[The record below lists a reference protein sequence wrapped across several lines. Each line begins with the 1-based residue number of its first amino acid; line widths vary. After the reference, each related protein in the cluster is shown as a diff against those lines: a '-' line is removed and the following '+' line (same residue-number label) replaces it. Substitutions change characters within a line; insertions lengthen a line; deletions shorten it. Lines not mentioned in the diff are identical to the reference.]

1 MRFELP
7 AEKTQVFESRMT
19 IRWGDMDA
27 LGHVNNAV
35 YFRYFESLR
44 VDWLAVS
51 GRPLKSEGMGPV
63 VVNSFCNFLRQV
75 AYPGALLGRLYVGQ
89 QGRSS
94 METFFTLERTDQPGP
109 VCAEGGATM
118 VWMDFAAGRSA
129 PMPDWL
135 RQAACPAAD

>member
-7 AEKTQVFESRMT
+7 AEKTLVFDMVLPM
-19 IRWGDMDA
+19 RWGDMDA
-27 LGHVNNAV
+27 YGHINNTV

-44 VDWLAVS
+44 VDWLLS
-51 GRPLKSEGMGPV
+51 QGRPLQDGGMGPV
-63 VVNSFCNFLRQV
+63 VVNAFCSYLRQV
-75 AYPGALLGRLYVGQ
+75 TYPGELRARLYVGQ

-94 METFFTLERTDQPGP
+94 METFFTLERSDEPGIT
-109 VCAEGGATM
+109 CAEGGATM
-118 VWMDFAAGRSA
+118 VWMDFATGRST